1 MRAWIA
7 EARAGARRTCVF
19 ERFPMLF
26 TASDSISR
34 SAFIR
39 VLSFLVVSAVVML
52 MKMPCLWS
60 VFGVAR
66 AAVAA
71 RTRIE
76 ATRAT
81 GIRMRVG
88 MAVRTVPSVQCRW
101 GVTGCLS
108 SG

>member
-1 MRAWIA
+1 
-7 EARAGARRTCVF
+7 
-19 ERFPMLF
+19 MLF

-88 MAVRTVPSVQCRW
+88 MAVRTVPSV
-101 GVTGCLS
+101 GS
-108 SG
+108 SVNAVGA